1 MDPRSPAN
9 RGWGWGWTRG
19 RSPANRGCR
28 SGTPTPDP
36 RQIGGGGGGWDR
48 GFRALMPLLRGDVYD
63 VVTSL
68 VPSET
73 KSSPAAVG
81 ATRSKL
87 PLKGGTWEDTVTSPR
102 LFRRSDVTPDGNPH
116 PPAPTHTHT
125 HTVPLRGRRLAL
137 PPARSHVRSRG
148 PPHSRRCQRLR
159 RKALASVQLAVFRF
173 MLCHMRVARAQAGDP
188 HTTDRTS
195 IPSPVMRD
203 LLC

>member
-1 MDPRSPAN
+1 MLAPGISHPA
-9 RGWGWGWTRG
+9 GPG
-19 RSPANRGCR
+19 
-28 SGTPTPDP
+28 
-36 RQIGGGGGGWDR
+36 
-48 GFRALMPLLRGDVYD
+48 ALLFSVVCESEVPLLGARSRLAAASAVYD

-102 LFRRSDVTPDGNPH
+102 LFRRSDVTRDGNPH
-116 PPAPTHTHT
+116 PPAPNHTHT
-125 HTVPLRGRRLAL
+125 HTLPLRGRRLAL

-195 IPSPVMRD
+195 ILSPVMRD